1 MKNPLVLAVLAVVF
15 KLVVAVV
22 DDDAVVDDVVAVV
35 GAGDRVCWGRP
46 RCHRLIHLC

>member
-1 MKNPLVLAVLAVVF
+1 MEKSIGLTAVFPVVF
-15 KLVVAVV
+15 VLVVL
-22 DDDAVVDDVVAVV
+22 VVDDVVAVV